1 MKSYTLNNGVTI
13 PVLGFGT
20 WKAENGE
27 IAYQAVLEAL
37 EAGYRHIDTAAI
49 YKNEESVGRAIQDSG
64 VPREEIFVTSKLWN
78 TNHTYEQARQAFEES
93 LEKLGLEYLDLYLI
107 HWPKPKPLR
116 ENDQWKIRAIGVSNF
131 LPHHLD
137 ALLETATI
145 IPTVNQVRLAPGV
158 YQDQVVDYCRE
169 KGILLE
175 AWGPFGQGELFD
187 SKEVQEIAANHGKS
201 VAQIA
206 LAWSLTE
213 GFLPLPKSV
222 TASRIQANLDCF
234 GIELSHEERETLKA
248 IAVQSGAPRVDDMD
262 F

>member
-1 MKSYTLNNGVTI
+1 MLENLAIVNKSL
-13 PVLGFGT
+13 VLVVPSNLQIFLQ
-20 WKAENGE
+20 K
-27 IAYQAVLEAL
+27 IYLPISDFYQL
-37 EAGYRHIDTAAI
+37 TA
-49 YKNEESVGRAIQDSG
+49 
-64 VPREEIFVTSKLWN
+64 
-78 TNHTYEQARQAFEES
+78 
-93 LEKLGLEYLDLYLI
+93 
-107 HWPKPKPLR
+107 
-116 ENDQWKIRAIGVSNF
+116 KI
-131 LPHHLD
+131 LP
-137 ALLETATI
+137 A
-145 IPTVNQVRLAPGV
+145 VNQVRLAPGV
-158 YQDQVVDYCRE
+158 YQEEVVDYCRE

-201 VAQIA
+201 VAQLA
-206 LAWSLTE
+206 LAWSLAE